1 MSRNLTEYD
10 LYDDY
15 SIEKADWKD
24 FSVYFAVEVFDTI
37 WDGEYE
43 IVPVTKENK
52 RDISKLFVEAFS
64 TIGESQGKTNFEK
77 QNESIE
83 SYFDNNPENTLVNKA
98 STLIYEKKTNEL
110 VGACLISIWEEW
122 PNVYDIAVKPS
133 FQKKGLAK
141 NMLKRSLTILKKQ
154 YPTLRLFV
162 TLGNDAEM
170 VYRKMG
176 FLAGTETT
184 EMILPVL

>member
-1 MSRNLTEYD
+1 M
-10 LYDDY
+10 
-15 SIEKADWKD
+15 
-24 FSVYFAVEVFDTI
+24 
-37 WDGEYE
+37 
-43 IVPVTKENK
+43 
-52 RDISKLFVEAFS
+52 
-64 TIGESQGKTNFEK
+64 
-77 QNESIE
+77 
-83 SYFDNNPENTLVNKA
+83 VNKA

-170 VYRKMG
+170 VYHKMG

-184 EMILPVL
+184 EMILQVL